1 MINIILLSRYIK
13 QLQYSMIDA
22 ILIVLVLNYELITM
36 QTGCPSGPGRPPAAG
51 KILPP
56 GWEIFSRRT
65 GIRAVLQPCKE
76 ALQGCEEAL
85 QGCEEAL
92 QGSMPP
98 AHGWICHLAPSGA
111 GENDQTSRV
120 AV

>member
-56 GWEIFSRRT
+56 GWENFSRRT
-65 GIRAVLQPCKE
+65 GIRAVLQPCKA
-76 ALQGCEEAL
+76 ALQGCREAL
-85 QGCEEAL
+85 QS
-92 QGSMPP
+92 SMPP
-98 AHGWICHLAPSGA
+98 AHGWICHLALSGA
-111 GENDQTSRV
+111 GENDQTSKV